1 MSSTVYSFVRAWIPS
16 GGSCDWYLSRMWAR
30 TSNALL
36 AGALGAEKER
46 LWFQFRDRAFNIHPL
61 WLRVLGIFNKEIGRR
76 GLAGAISR
84 QTKTFTT
91 LISRGSDDQK
101 ADLAMMEAALRY
113 RSVSVG
119 TDEPHLIAN
128 LLGLDLE
135 EILNGASETRVY
147 RMWSLMPLIRQ
158 GIPKNIIFR
167 LGPRLSGEGFRWAP
181 STLLDRYED
190 VNDIL
195 LTMRD
200 DNVEGIPSPRGL
212 HVSLSG
218 YSLSFPSRPKGLPP
232 NPWNIMREKKL
243 LYMRDEYGAWYLVR
257 RRESKTLS
265 TGGDFLT
272 EEELCAITHSN
283 EIFRII
289 DLETEFQARTDG
301 VQQTRTSLLVKLVQ
315 EEEDINYVRSFM
327 HINVAILQRANSDM
341 FEAAYQCAQ
350 QLKESSSAREMTTLQ
365 DNEIDSDLSSY
376 RTHFDNLGNEI
387 HRIAMMAANE
397 AGLAASK
404 RISGRAD
411 SVLFEAIISLLF
423 AGHFIHRGRKTK
435 TTQRWCVD

>member
-1 MSSTVYSFVRAWIPS
+1 M
-16 GGSCDWYLSRMWAR
+16 
-30 TSNALL
+30 
-36 AGALGAEKER
+36 AGALGADKER

-61 WLRVLGIFNKEIGRR
+61 WLRVLEIFDKEIGRR
-76 GLAGAISR
+76 GLASAISR

-91 LISRGSDDQK
+91 LISRGSNDQK
-101 ADLAMMEAALRY
+101 ANLAMIEAALRH
-113 RSVSVG
+113 RSVSVD

-128 LLGLDLE
+128 LLGLNLE
-135 EILNGASETRVY
+135 EILNGPGETRVY
-147 RMWSLMPLIRQ
+147 RMWSLMPSIRQ
-158 GIPKNIIFR
+158 GIPKSIIFR

-190 VNDIL
+190 ANDIL

-200 DNVEGIPSPRGL
+200 GNNEGIPSPRGL

-265 TGGDFLT
+265 AGGDFLT
-272 EEELCAITHSN
+272 NEELCTITHCN
-283 EIFRII
+283 DIFRII

-301 VQQTRTSLLVKLVQ
+301 VQQTRTSLLVKLIQ
-315 EEEDINYVRSFM
+315 EEEDTNYVQSFM

-350 QLKESSSAREMTTLQ
+350 QLKESSSARQMTTLQ
-365 DNEIDSDLSSY
+365 DHEINSDLSSY
-376 RTHFDNLGNEI
+376 RTLFDCLGDEN
-387 HRIAMMAANE
+387 HCIAMMAANE

-411 SVLFEAIISLLF
+411 SALFEAIISLLF
-423 AGHFIHRGRKTK
+423 AGHFVLMGRRTEA
-435 TTQRWCVD
+435 TQRWCVD

>member
-1 MSSTVYSFVRAWIPS
+1 
-16 GGSCDWYLSRMWAR
+16 
-30 TSNALL
+30 
-36 AGALGAEKER
+36 
-46 LWFQFRDRAFNIHPL
+46 
-61 WLRVLGIFNKEIGRR
+61 
-76 GLAGAISR
+76 
-84 QTKTFTT
+84 
-91 LISRGSDDQK
+91 
-101 ADLAMMEAALRY
+101 MMEAALRH

-135 EILNGASETRVY
+135 AILNGSGETRVY
-147 RMWSLMPLIRQ
+147 RMWSLMSSIRQ
-158 GIPKNIIFR
+158 GIPKSIIFR

-195 LTMRD
+195 LTLSD
-200 DNVEGIPSPRGL
+200 GNTEGIPSPRGL

-257 RRESKTLS
+257 RRETKTLS
-265 TGGDFLT
+265 VGGDFLT
-272 EEELCAITHSN
+272 DEELCAITRSN

-301 VQQTRTSLLVKLVQ
+301 VQQTRTSLLVNLVQ
-315 EEEDINYVRSFM
+315 EEEDTNYVQSFM

-341 FEAAYQCAQ
+341 FEAAHQCAQ
-350 QLKESSSAREMTTLQ
+350 QLKESSSARQMTALQ
-365 DNEIDSDLSSY
+365 DHEIDLDLSSY
-376 RTHFDNLGNEI
+376 RTLFDGLGNEI
-387 HRIAMMAANE
+387 HHIAMMPANE

-411 SVLFEAIISLLF
+411 SALFEAIISLLF
-423 AGHFIHRGRKTK
+423 AGHFINMGRKTNAN
-435 TTQRWCVD
+435 QRWCVD